1 MDLLDTSA
9 LLETLPT
16 LLPPTQSE
24 GESSTSARLRQP
36 QDGLSALLHTIL
48 TRLDF
53 RLIGLGE
60 DHRLDQ
66 QGDDDQNQSA
76 NKTKNQLPED
86 WNSKGPDTY
95 SFRYRHDQSSLE
107 FIIKTVKLAAR
118 VVVHGIAVEVS
129 SLVAVSH
136 LWNCVPKYATKSRRR
151 KMG

>member
-9 LLETLPT
+9 LLETLPN
-16 LLPPTQSE
+16 LLPQTQSE

-36 QDGLSALLHTIL
+36 QDGLSALLHTTL

-66 QGDDDQNQSA
+66 QDDDDQNQSA

-107 FIIKTVKLAAR
+107 FIIKTVKLAGR

-129 SLVAVSH
+129 DLETVSD
-136 LWNCVPKYATKSRRR
+136 LWKCPLKPVMRSR
-151 KMG
+151 